1 MTTTHR
7 KFVKPGDL
15 LPGDFVH
22 GSERIV
28 YFAHRHSYRGKLR
41 VFFTD
46 GTHGDYPVDAT
57 LSVRRRGSK
66 LEQY

>member
-1 MTTTHR
+1 MHTSHR
-7 KFVKPGDL
+7 KFIRPDDL

-22 GSERIV
+22 GSDRVV
-28 YFAHRHSYRGKLR
+28 YHVRPLTLCQKVR

-46 GTHGDYPVDAT
+46 GTSGDYPEDAT

-66 LEQY
+66 LERY

>member
-1 MTTTHR
+1 MTITHR
-7 KFVKPGDL
+7 KFLKPGDL
-15 LPGDFVH
+15 LPGDFIH

-28 YFAHRHSYRGKLR
+28 YRVHRLSYRGKLR

-46 GTHGDYPVDAT
+46 GTSGDYPVDAT
-57 LSVRRRGSK
+57 LSVRRRGST

>member
-1 MTTTHR
+1 MNTSHR
-7 KFVKPGDL
+7 KFIRPGAL

-22 GSERIV
+22 GSDRIV
-28 YFAHRHSYRGKLR
+28 YFAERYSYRGKLR

-46 GTHGDYPVDAT
+46 GTSGDYPEDAT

-66 LEQY
+66 LEGY

>member
-1 MTTTHR
+1 MGTNHR

-22 GSERIV
+22 ESGRIV
-28 YFAHRHSYRGKLR
+28 YFAARYSYRKKLR

-46 GTHGDYPVDAT
+46 GTHGDYHVDAT
-57 LSVRRRGSK
+57 LSVRRRGST
-66 LEQY
+66 LEGY